1 MTLFDGTFARGGA
14 ALAVSDDAWFRAL
27 LDVEA
32 ALARAAARVGLVPA
46 TAADAVTAACAH
58 PERLDL
64 ATVVARAADAGNP
77 VPPLVRVLQD
87 AVGERDAVA
96 VHVGATSQDVLDT
109 ALLLLARNAVAAV
122 DADLAAA
129 AETAAGLARTHR
141 DDVVAGRTLMQQAL
155 PTTFGLKAAGW
166 LAGLD
171 GARLRL
177 AEVVA
182 ALPVQYGGAV
192 GTLAASGGAGVALRA
207 ALAEE
212 LGLAGTAVP
221 WHTVRLPM
229 ADLAG
234 ALGAA
239 AGVVATVAVDVVLL
253 AQTEV
258 AEVAEVGEGPGSQQ
272 RGGSSAMPHK
282 RNPVAAISARAC
294 ARRAPGLVATL
305 LSAMEQEHE
314 RAAGAWHSE
323 WPTLTELLTTVGSAA
338 SWLAESLRGLRPDP
352 ARMAATAAAAAEGPL
367 AGALAEALSPAL
379 GKGAAHDAA
388 AAAVREARDSERPLA
403 EVVAART
410 DVDVRA
416 VLAAG
421 APDVGEA
428 GVQVDAALAEHASL
442 TTGSGASQRGTSEER
457 TEPRSQADEDRLT
470 KGSS

>member
-1 MTLFDGTFARGGA
+1 
-14 ALAVSDDAWFRAL
+14 
-27 LDVEA
+27 
-32 ALARAAARVGLVPA
+32 
-46 TAADAVTAACAH
+46 
-58 PERLDL
+58 
-64 ATVVARAADAGNP
+64 
-77 VPPLVRVLQD
+77 
-87 AVGERDAVA
+87 
-96 VHVGATSQDVLDT
+96 
-109 ALLLLARNAVAAV
+109 
-122 DADLAAA
+122 
-129 AETAAGLARTHR
+129 
-141 DDVVAGRTLMQQAL
+141 MQQAL

-171 GARLRL
+171 GVRLRL

-192 GTLAASGGAGVALRA
+192 GTLAASGGSGVALRA

-212 LGLAGTAVP
+212 LQLTNTAVP
-221 WHTVRLPM
+221 WFTVRLPV
-229 ADLAG
+229 ADLTG

-258 AEVAEVGEGPGSQQ
+258 AEVAEVAEG

-323 WPTLTELLTTVGSAA
+323 WPALTGLLTTVGSAA

-367 AGALAEALSPAL
+367 AGALAEALTPTL

-388 AAAVREARDSERPLA
+388 ATAVREARDSGRPLA
-403 EVVAART
+403 EVVAARA

-416 VLAAG
+416 VLATG

-428 GVQVDAALAEHASL
+428 GAQVDAALAEHA
-442 TTGSGASQRGTSEER
+442 A
-457 TEPRSQADEDRLT
+457 LT

>member
-1 MTLFDGTFARGGA
+1 MSLFGGTFARGGA
-14 ALAVSDDAWFRAL
+14 AAAVSDDAWAPAL
-27 LDVEA
+27 LAVEA
-32 ALARAAARVGLVPA
+32 ALARAAARAGLVPA
-46 TAADAVTAACAH
+46 DAADAVAAACAH

-64 ATVVARAADAGNP
+64 AAVAARAADAGNP
-77 VPPLVRVLQD
+77 VPALVRVLLD
-87 AVGERDAVA
+87 AVGERGAAA

-109 ALLLLARNAVAAV
+109 ALVLLARDAVAAI

-129 AETAAGLARTHR
+129 ADLAAGLARTHR

-166 LAGLD
+166 LSGLD

-177 AEVVA
+177 AEAVA
-182 ALPVQYGGAV
+182 TLPVQYGGAV
-192 GTLAASGGAGVALRA
+192 GTLAASGGSGLALRA
-207 ALAEE
+207 ALAGE
-212 LGLAGTAVP
+212 LGLATTAVP
-221 WHTVRLPM
+221 WSTVRLPV

-258 AEVAEVGEGPGSQQ
+258 AEVAEVAEG

-305 LSAMEQEHE
+305 LAAMEQEHE
-314 RAAGAWHSE
+314 RAAGAWQSE
-323 WPTLTELLTTVGSAA
+323 WPTLTDLLGTVGSAA

-367 AGALAEALSPAL
+367 AGALAEALAPSL

-388 AAAVREARDSERPLA
+388 ADAVREARDGSRPLA

-421 APDVGEA
+421 RPDVGEA
-428 GVQVDAALAEHASL
+428 GAQVDAALAEHH
-442 TTGSGASQRGTSEER
+442 
-457 TEPRSQADEDRLT
+457 RLT
-470 KGSS
+470 EGEA